1 MATDPNLLMAST
13 FDQIRS
19 AWAAGSNDNIG
30 IIAAGIAYYVLLA
43 LVPLLA
49 VTVLGY
55 GLVADP
61 QTVSGHIAL
70 LAENLPASAAD
81 IIGEQLLR
89 KSEDGDTTKLLSLLV
104 ALGIALFG
112 ARNGARAVMTGLNIA
127 FHAESARSFLRG
139 NLIALA
145 ITVGA
150 VVGLAVMGGVVAAVG
165 SIPGPAGALV
175 GFVVLFGF
183 ATLGAGVLYRVGP
196 NKPGPQ
202 WTAIWP
208 AAAFF
213 ALLWI
218 AATAGFGIYAANF
231 ASYNATY
238 GSLGGVIILI
248 TWFYLSAFFLL
259 LGAEFA
265 AVRNRQT
272 G

>member
-1 MATDPNLLMAST
+1 MVFN
-13 FDQIRS
+13 FDQIKS
-19 AWAAGSNDNIG
+19 AWAAGDDDNIG

-61 QTVSGHIAL
+61 QSVSRHIAL
-70 LAENLPASAAD
+70 LAENLPASAAQIVGD
-81 IIGEQLLR
+81 QLLR
-89 KSEDGDTTKLLSLLV
+89 MSEDGGTTTLLSLLI

-112 ARNGARAVMTGLNIA
+112 ARNGARAVMTGLNVA
-127 FHAESARSFLRG
+127 FHADSSRSFLRG
-139 NLIALA
+139 NLVALA
-145 ITVGA
+145 TTLGA
-150 VVGLAVMGGVVAAVG
+150 VVGLAVMGGVVAAVEA
-165 SIPGPAGALV
+165 IPGPAGGVV

-183 ATLGAGVLYRVGP
+183 AALGAGLLYRVGP
-196 NKPGPQ
+196 NKPGPSWQ
-202 WTAIWP
+202 AIWP

-213 ALLWI
+213 AALWI

-259 LGAEFA
+259 LGAELA
-265 AVRNRQT
+265 AFRNRGT
-272 G
+272 L

>member
-1 MATDPNLLMAST
+1 MPPY
-13 FDQIRS
+13 FDQLKS
-19 AWAAGSNDNIG
+19 AWAAGNDDNIG

-55 GLVADP
+55 GLFADSL
-61 QTVSGHIAL
+61 TVSRHIAA
-70 LAENLPASAAD
+70 LAENLPASAAE

-89 KSEDGDTTKLLSLLV
+89 MSEDGDATKLLSLLA
-104 ALGIALFG
+104 ALGVALFG
-112 ARNGARAVMTGLNIA
+112 ARNGARAVMTGLNVA

-139 NLIALA
+139 NLIAIA
-145 ITVGA
+145 ITIGA
-150 VVGLAVMGGVVAAVG
+150 VVGLAVMGGVAAAV
-165 SIPGPAGALV
+165 STIPGPVGGVV

-183 ATLGAGVLYRVGP
+183 ATLGAGLLYRVGP
-196 NKPGPQ
+196 NKPGPEWQ
-202 WTAIWP
+202 AIWP

-231 ASYNATY
+231 TSYNATY

-265 AVRNRQT
+265 AVRNRKAR
-272 G
+272 

>member
-1 MATDPNLLMAST
+1 MSRFFNDLK
-13 FDQIRS
+13 S
-19 AWAAGSNDNIG
+19 AWEGGNDDDIG

-61 QTVSGHIAL
+61 QTVSRHIAL
-70 LAENLPASAAD
+70 LAETLPASATE
-81 IIGEQLLR
+81 IIGDQLRRL
-89 KSEDGDTTKLLSLLV
+89 SEDGDTTKLLSLLA

-127 FHAESARSFLRG
+127 FHADSARNFLRG
-139 NLIALA
+139 NLIAIA

-150 VVGLAVMGGVVAAVG
+150 VIGLAVMGGVVAAVG
-165 SIPGPAGALV
+165 SIPGPAGGVV

-183 ATLGAGVLYRVGP
+183 ATLGAGLLYRVGP
-196 NKPGPQ
+196 NKPGPE
-202 WTAIWP
+202 WRAIWP

-213 ALLWI
+213 AALWI
-218 AATAGFGIYAANF
+218 AATAGFGLYAANF
-231 ASYNATY
+231 ASYSATY
-238 GSLGGVIILI
+238 GSLGGVVILI

-259 LGAEFA
+259 LGAELA
-265 AVRNRQT
+265 AVRNCAAT
-272 G
+272 

>member
-1 MATDPNLLMAST
+1 MASQ
-13 FDQIRS
+13 FDHIKA
-19 AWAAGSNDNIG
+19 AWAAGSDDNIG

-55 GLVADP
+55 GLIADP
-61 QTVSGHIAL
+61 ETVSRHISL
-70 LAENLPASAAD
+70 LAQNLPASAAD
-81 IIGEQLLR
+81 IIGEQLR
-89 KSEDGDTTKLLSLLV
+89 RMSEDGEAGKILSLLV

-139 NLIALA
+139 NLVAVA

-150 VVGLAVMGGVVAAVG
+150 VVGLAVMGGVVAAL
-165 SIPGPAGALV
+165 SAIPGPAGAVIGL
-175 GFVVLFGF
+175 VVLFGF
-183 ATLGAGVLYRVGP
+183 ATLGAGLLYRVGP
-196 NKPGPQ
+196 NKPGPEWQ
-202 WTAIWP
+202 AIWP
-208 AAAFF
+208 AAALF

-218 AATAGFGIYAANF
+218 VATAGFGIYAANF

-265 AVRNRQT
+265 AVRNREAT
-272 G
+272 

>member
-1 MATDPNLLMAST
+1 MASY
-13 FDQIRS
+13 FEQIKS
-19 AWAAGSNDNIG
+19 AWASGNDDNIG

-49 VTVLGY
+49 VTVLSY
-55 GLVADP
+55 GLFADP
-61 QTVSGHIAL
+61 LTVSRHIAQ

-89 KSEDGDTTKLLSLLV
+89 MSEDGDATKLLSLLA

-112 ARNGARAVMTGLNIA
+112 ARNGARAVMTGLNVA
-127 FHAESARSFLRG
+127 FHADGARSFLRG
-139 NLIALA
+139 NLVAVA

-150 VVGLAVMGGVVAAVG
+150 VIGLAVMGGAVAAVTA
-165 SIPGPAGALV
+165 IPGPAGGVV

-183 ATLGAGVLYRVGP
+183 ATLGAGLLYRVGP

-202 WTAIWP
+202 WQAIWP

-213 ALLWI
+213 AVLWI

-265 AVRNRQT
+265 AVRNRQVA
-272 G
+272 

>member
-1 MATDPNLLMAST
+1 MGFY
-13 FDQIRS
+13 FDQIKS
-19 AWAAGSNDNIG
+19 AWAAGSDDNIG

-70 LAENLPASAAD
+70 LAENLPASAAEIVGD
-81 IIGEQLLR
+81 QLQR
-89 KSEDGDTTKLLSLLV
+89 ISEDGEATKILSLLV

-127 FHAESARSFLRG
+127 FNADSARSFLRG
-139 NLIALA
+139 NLIAVA

-150 VVGLAVMGGVVAAVG
+150 VIGLAVMGGVIAALG
-165 SIPGPAGALV
+165 AIPGPAGGVV
-175 GFVVLFGF
+175 GFLVLFGF
-183 ATLGAGVLYRVGP
+183 AALGAGLLYRIGP
-196 NKPGPQ
+196 NKPGPR
-202 WTAIWP
+202 WHAIWP

-213 ALLWI
+213 AVLWI
-218 AATAGFGIYAANF
+218 SATAGFGLYAANF

-265 AVRNRQT
+265 AVRNREAA
-272 G
+272 

>member
-1 MATDPNLLMAST
+1 MGSYLEQLK
-13 FDQIRS
+13 S
-19 AWAAGSNDNIG
+19 AWAAGNDDNIG

-55 GLVADP
+55 GLFADP
-61 QTVSGHIAL
+61 QTVSRHIAL
-70 LAENLPASAAD
+70 LAENLPASAAE
-81 IIGEQLLR
+81 IIGDQLLR
-89 KSEDGDTTKLLSLLV
+89 MSEDGDTTKLLSLLI

-127 FHAESARSFLRG
+127 FHADSARSFLRG
-139 NLIALA
+139 NLIAIA

-150 VVGLAVMGGVVAAVG
+150 VTGLAVMGGAVAAVG
-165 SIPGPAGALV
+165 SIPGPAGGVV
-175 GFVVLFGF
+175 GLGVLFGF
-183 ATLGAGVLYRVGP
+183 ATLGAGLLYRIGP

-202 WTAIWP
+202 WHAIWP

-259 LGAEFA
+259 LGAELA
-265 AVRNRQT
+265 AVRNDKAA
-272 G
+272 